1 MADIKVVGV
10 VGSGQMGSGI
20 AQLAAVDGL
29 RVWLF
34 DTDPIALSRATN
46 SISNSVHR
54 LIAKGHLTQAS
65 NSVISVILPSEG
77 KVEFSVPLKLH
88 SDMALNLSVENGEV
102 LQRLHCTTNME
113 DLSEADIVIEAIVES
128 EDVKK
133 KLFQDLDKI
142 TKRSA
147 ILASNTSSISI
158 TRLASATTRPCQV
171 IGMHFMNPPPIMKL
185 VEIVRGADTSDE
197 TFNVT
202 KALAERF
209 GKKVI
214 CSQDYSGFI
223 VNRILMPMINEAFS
237 TLYTGVATKEDIDTG
252 MKLGTNH
259 PMGPLELADFI
270 GLDVCLSIM
279 RVLHAGLGDS
289 KYAPCP
295 LLVQYV
301 DAGRLGRKRG
311 IGVYNYAKATELAKP
326 SPSSKL

>member
-1 MADIKVVGV
+1 MAEAKSLGV

-20 AQLAAVDGL
+20 AQLGAMHGL
-29 RVWLF
+29 HVWLL
-34 DTDPIALSRATN
+34 DTDPTALCRAN
-46 SISNSVHR
+46 KSISS
-54 LIAKGHLTQAS
+54 S
-65 NSVISVILPSEG
+65 
-77 KVEFSVPLKLH
+77 
-88 SDMALNLSVENGEV
+88 
-102 LQRLHCTTNME
+102 LQRFVSKGQISQAACT
-113 DLSEADIVIEAIVES
+113 EALGRLKYTSNIDELRSADFIVEAIVES

-133 KLFQDLDKI
+133 KLFIELDKI
-142 TKRSA
+142 TKSSA

-158 TRLASATTRPCQV
+158 TRLASATSRPCQV

-197 TFNVT
+197 TFHAT

-209 GKKVI
+209 HKTII

-223 VNRILMPMINEAFS
+223 VNRILMPMINEAFF

-279 RVLHAGLGDS
+279 KVLHAGLGDS

-301 DAGRLGRKRG
+301 DAGRVGRKCG
-311 IGVYNYAKATELAKP
+311 VGVYDYRKGSEPIKA
-326 SPSSKL
+326 SPRL

>member
-1 MADIKVVGV
+1 MSEIKTLAV

-20 AQLAAVDGL
+20 AQLGAMHGL
-29 RVWLF
+29 HVWLL
-34 DTDPIALSRATN
+34 DTDPAALSRA
-46 SISNSVHR
+46 SKAISSSLQRFVS
-54 LIAKGHLTQAS
+54 KGHLSQAASTDAMRRLQCTS
-65 NSVISVILPSEG
+65 NLEELRS
-77 KVEFSVPLKLH
+77 
-88 SDMALNLSVENGEV
+88 
-102 LQRLHCTTNME
+102 
-113 DLSEADIVIEAIVES
+113 ADFIVEAIIES

-133 KLFQDLDKI
+133 KLFLELDKI
-142 TKRSA
+142 AKSSA

-158 TRLASATTRPCQV
+158 TRLASSTSRPRQV

-197 TFNVT
+197 TFDAT

-209 GKKVI
+209 GKTVI

-223 VNRILMPMINEAFS
+223 VNRILMPMINEAFF

-279 RVLHAGLGDS
+279 KVLHTGLGDG

-301 DAGRLGRKRG
+301 DAGRVGRKCG
-311 IGVYNYAKATELAKP
+311 IGVYDYRKLPEPIKP
-326 SPSSKL
+326 SPRL

>member
-1 MADIKVVGV
+1 MAEAKSLGV

-20 AQLAAVDGL
+20 AQLGAMHGL
-29 RVWLF
+29 HVWLL
-34 DTDPIALSRATN
+34 DTDPAALYRAN
-46 SISNSVHR
+46 KSISS
-54 LIAKGHLTQAS
+54 S
-65 NSVISVILPSEG
+65 
-77 KVEFSVPLKLH
+77 
-88 SDMALNLSVENGEV
+88 
-102 LQRLHCTTNME
+102 LQRFVSKGQISQAACTEALGRLEYTSNMDE
-113 DLSEADIVIEAIVES
+113 LRSADFIVEAIVES

-133 KLFQDLDKI
+133 KLFIELDKI
-142 TKRSA
+142 TKSSA

-158 TRLASATTRPCQV
+158 TRLASATSRPCQV

-197 TFNVT
+197 TFHAT

-209 GKKVI
+209 HKTII

-223 VNRILMPMINEAFS
+223 VNRILMPMINEAFF

-279 RVLHAGLGDS
+279 KVLHAGLGDS

-301 DAGRLGRKRG
+301 DAGRVGRKCG
-311 IGVYNYAKATELAKP
+311 VGVYDYRKGSEPIKA
-326 SPSSKL
+326 SPRL

>member
-1 MADIKVVGV
+1 MAEAKNLGV

-20 AQLAAVDGL
+20 AQLGAMHGL
-29 RVWLF
+29 HVWLL
-34 DTDPIALSRATN
+34 DTDPTALYRAN
-46 SISNSVHR
+46 KSISS
-54 LIAKGHLTQAS
+54 S
-65 NSVISVILPSEG
+65 
-77 KVEFSVPLKLH
+77 
-88 SDMALNLSVENGEV
+88 
-102 LQRLHCTTNME
+102 LQRFVSKGQISQAACT
-113 DLSEADIVIEAIVES
+113 EALGRLKYTSNIDELRSADFIVEAIVES

-133 KLFQDLDKI
+133 KLFIELDKI
-142 TKRSA
+142 TKSSA

-158 TRLASATTRPCQV
+158 TRLASATSRPCQV

-197 TFNVT
+197 TFHAT

-209 GKKVI
+209 HKTII

-223 VNRILMPMINEAFS
+223 VNRILMPMINEAFF

-270 GLDVCLSIM
+270 GLNVCLSIM
-279 RVLHAGLGDS
+279 KVLHAGLGDS

-295 LLVQYV
+295 RLVQYV
-301 DAGRLGRKRG
+301 DAGRVGRKCG
-311 IGVYNYAKATELAKP
+311 VGVYDYRKGSEPIKA
-326 SPSSKL
+326 SPRL